1 MLRRPS
7 ISNQLNLAHDS
18 FWSYSH
24 FSSFYSTFL
33 LTCTILDK
41 YTEKNLHPPGLD
53 PKCISD
59 FECNPSKTAVNS
71 VALQRSSQMW
81 RKWQVNITSFLNKL
95 PTGIYFCFFFF
106 FHFIE
111 HVLLLHTYYFL
122 WNLFILCI
130 LRVCLF
136 FCVISFIL
144 YQQILYKHIFWQKKK
159 AKKPSDIQSCE
170 KRPYW
175 IPWFS
180 VSGHINK

>member
-18 FWSYSH
+18 FWSYSPFSSLLLH
-24 FSSFYSTFL
+24 FSSNLYNTRQIHRKKST
-33 LTCTILDK
+33 
-41 YTEKNLHPPGLD
+41 PPGLD

-95 PTGIYFCFFFF
+95 PTGIYFCFFFY

-111 HVLLLHTYYFL
+111 HVLLLHTYYLL

-130 LRVCLF
+130 LRLCLF

-144 YQQILYKHIFWQKKK
+144 YQQIHVQKKPQK
-159 AKKPSDIQSCE
+159 NLIYSHVKKKDTLLNSMVLCI
-170 KRPYW
+170 RTY
-175 IPWFS
+175 
-180 VSGHINK
+180 